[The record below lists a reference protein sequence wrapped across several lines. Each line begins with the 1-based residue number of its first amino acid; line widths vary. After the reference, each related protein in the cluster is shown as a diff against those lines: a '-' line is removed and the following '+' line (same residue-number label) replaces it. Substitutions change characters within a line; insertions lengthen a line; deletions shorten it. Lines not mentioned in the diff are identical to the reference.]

1 MIDDEKAL
9 FGVNKGGLGERV
21 VVAGCVKVRVSRA
34 QGYESARS
42 GSGANPALFPPRS
55 H

>member
-21 VVAGCVKVRVSRA
+21 GGCWVCEGPSL
-34 QGYESARS
+34 S
-42 GSGANPALFPPRS
+42 GPRL
-55 H
+55 